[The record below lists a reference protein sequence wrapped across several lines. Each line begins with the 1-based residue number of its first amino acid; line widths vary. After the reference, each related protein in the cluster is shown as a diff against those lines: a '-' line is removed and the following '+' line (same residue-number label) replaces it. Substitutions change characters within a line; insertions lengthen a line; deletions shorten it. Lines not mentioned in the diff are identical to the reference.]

1 MGVNRMGKQTPL
13 FVERRSGRERRA
25 EPDRCAGF
33 DFDLYHRKRRKAK
46 ERRTPG
52 RSLTED
58 IAAFYASQDQAVPE
72 PELH

>member
-1 MGVNRMGKQTPL
+1 MNKQKPL
-13 FVERRSGRERRA
+13 FVERRTGRDRRA

-46 ERRTPG
+46 DRRATG

-58 IAAFYASQDQAVPE
+58 IAAFYASQDVAVTE